1 MKKKKLIESDL
12 KRLISNL
19 KNIFS
24 ESDLKYIRIDSIKWG
39 NRPKWEVWD
48 ETVITLVSNIKIYI
62 DVLEYDYKKV
72 DLLFDEVIEE

>member
-24 ESDLKYIRIDSIKWG
+24 ESDLKYICIDSIKWD
-39 NRPKWEVWD
+39 NRPRWEVWN
-48 ETVITLVSNIKIYI
+48 ETVIKLVSNIEIYI
-62 DVLEYDYKKV
+62 DILEYDYKKV